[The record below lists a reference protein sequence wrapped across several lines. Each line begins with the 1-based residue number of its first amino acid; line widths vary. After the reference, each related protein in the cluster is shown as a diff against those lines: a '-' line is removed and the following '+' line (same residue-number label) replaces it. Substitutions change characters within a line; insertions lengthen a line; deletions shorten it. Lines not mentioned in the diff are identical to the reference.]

1 MSEGLILLTGATGYV
16 GGRLLKSLE
25 QEGRK
30 VRCLARRP
38 EYLAYRVAGETEVV
52 GGDLL
57 DESSL
62 KKVFKN
68 VETAYYLVHSM
79 SARGIFEDRDRQA
92 AENFAKAA
100 LEEGVQ
106 RIIYL
111 GGLGREPNLSP
122 YLASRLEVG
131 RILRES
137 GVPTIEFRASII
149 IGSGSLSFEMARSL
163 VEKLPMMYTP
173 KWVRNLAQPIAI
185 EDVLQ
190 YLVAAL
196 DKDLAGSTIY
206 EIGGADK
213 VSYDGIMREYARLRR
228 LKRLMIPLPFLTPTM
243 SSAWVAFFTPL
254 YRKIARRLIRGVR
267 NETVVLD
274 ISAQEEFDIQPR
286 GIREAIERA
295 MINEDDQFASTHW
308 SDALGSKSLQHQW
321 WGEVFGARLVDTY
334 ARRLPYPPNL
344 VFRPIQCIGGEN
356 GWYGHNWLWQIR
368 GHLDRLFGGVGLR
381 RGRRDRCDLR
391 PGDAIDFWRVQ
402 IYDPTGFLLLFAEM
416 RMPGRAWLQFEV
428 DTAERGSLLRMT
440 LIFDPVGV
448 WGRLYWYGM
457 YPFHFMVFNG
467 IFKKIIQ
474 IIDKQTTSVNV

>member
-57 DESSL
+57 NENSL

-106 RIIYL
+106 R
-111 GGLGREPNLSP
+111 
-122 YLASRLEVG
+122 
-131 RILRES
+131 
-137 GVPTIEFRASII
+137 
-149 IGSGSLSFEMARSL
+149 
-163 VEKLPMMYTP
+163 
-173 KWVRNLAQPIAI
+173 IAI

-267 NETVVLD
+267 NATVVLD
-274 ISAQEEFDIQPR
+274 LTAQEEFDIQPR

-295 MINEDDQFASTHW
+295 IINEDDQFASTHW

-321 WGEVFGARLVDTY
+321 WGEIFGARLVDTY

-381 RGRRDRCDLR
+381 RGRRDQCDLR

-467 IFKKIIQ
+467 IFKKIIK